1 MKLGVILIRDFFSIA
16 LGTWLVL
23 LCLELWQPGLVN
35 RQIDLEYYFYG
46 LILLYI
52 TYRLLKK

>member
-1 MKLGVILIRDFFSIA
+1 MKTSVILIRDFFSIA

-23 LCLELWQPGLVN
+23 VFLEFCQPGMVE

-46 LILLYI
+46 LIFLYI
-52 TYRLLKK
+52 LYRLIKK